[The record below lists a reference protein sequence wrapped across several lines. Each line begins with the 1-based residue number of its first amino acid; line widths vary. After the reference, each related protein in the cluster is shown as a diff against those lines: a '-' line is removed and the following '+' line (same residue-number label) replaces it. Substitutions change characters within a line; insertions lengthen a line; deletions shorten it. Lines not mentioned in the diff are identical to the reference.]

1 MIISDLQ
8 HIESATETEVKGG
21 TYYCEPVYC
30 KPVYCKPVC
39 YKPAYNVAS
48 ADASAE
54 AYGKN
59 TKAETSTG
67 TLVISGQYSG
77 SGSSS
82 KSETWQMIRCERQ

>member
-8 HIESATETEVKGG
+8 YIESATETEVRGG
-21 TYYCEPVYC
+21 TYYCE
-30 KPVYCKPVC
+30 PVYCKPVC

-48 ADASAE
+48 ATAGAE
-54 AYGKN
+54 AFGKN

-67 TLVISGQYSG
+67 TKVISGQYSG

-82 KSETWQMIRCERQ
+82 KSETW